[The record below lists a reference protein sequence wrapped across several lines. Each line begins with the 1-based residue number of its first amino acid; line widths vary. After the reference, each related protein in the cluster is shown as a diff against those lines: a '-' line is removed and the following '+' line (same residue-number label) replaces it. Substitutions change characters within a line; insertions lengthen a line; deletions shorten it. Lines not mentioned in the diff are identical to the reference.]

1 MFRQSSLRRGVCW
14 RHICI
19 ESSRWSMSTWS
30 YCATSASLIVSES
43 PRMRRE
49 IGHWQQ
55 REPTLKWLGPA
66 RCAVCLHCAAS
77 ENQSFVTAAPR
88 PGRRTP
94 TIGMEQDTST
104 HTSRVSKLL
113 VDAEH
118 IQTRIQSSARVRR
131 YNIDPT
137 CRMHAR
143 TRRQTRILAMLTART
158 GGTASTPSMVCSSFN
173 AVSHLVCTSYA
184 PHCSSSD
191 ASTSKCASIA
201 CCSCAQTQ
209 VTRPAV
215 ACGAELQ

>member
-94 TIGMEQDTST
+94 TIGMEQDTNT

-143 TRRQTRILAMLTART
+143 TRRQTLLDTRYAT
-158 GGTASTPSMVCSSFN
+158 GAHGRHSEHSFDGVQQLQRSVALGVHIVC
-173 AVSHLVCTSYA
+173 AAL
-184 PHCSSSD
+184 
-191 ASTSKCASIA
+191 
-201 CCSCAQTQ
+201 
-209 VTRPAV
+209 
-215 ACGAELQ
+215 L